1 MAGEDDF
8 GGRLRRA
15 RRDAGFSQ
23 SELELKSGIPKAR
36 LSRYENGHVLPSI
49 TTLRKLADALGV
61 SEASLLG
68 DRWAIVEEFFTELF
82 RRGVR
87 IPSAQHARKLADAVA
102 DLNESLGLGLEMTPT
117 AEALV
122 AQASVAELEHPPVP

>member
-1 MAGEDDF
+1 MAGQDDF

-23 SELELKSGIPKAR
+23 SELEMKSGIPKAR

-49 TTLRKLADALGV
+49 TTLRKLSDALGI

-68 DRWAIVEEFFTELF
+68 DRWAVIEEFFTQLF
-82 RRGVR
+82 RRGVQ
-87 IPSAQHARKLADAVA
+87 IPSPQHARKLADAVA
-102 DLNESLGLGLEMTPT
+102 DLNESLDLGLEMAPPNPQ
-117 AEALV
+117 LV
-122 AQASVAELEHPPVP
+122 AVQASVA